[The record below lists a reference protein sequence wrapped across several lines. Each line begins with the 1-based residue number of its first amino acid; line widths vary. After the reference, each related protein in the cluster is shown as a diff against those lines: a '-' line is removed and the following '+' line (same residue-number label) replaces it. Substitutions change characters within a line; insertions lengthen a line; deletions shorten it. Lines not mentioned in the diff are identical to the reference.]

1 MTAVYN
7 QIFLFREERKI
18 WNREINLEPVPL
30 V

>member
-7 QIFLFREERKI
+7 QIFLFREEGKI
-18 WNREINLEPVPL
+18 CNREINLEPVPL